1 MGTVPLSSIRDAR
14 WCSAVVV
21 VIAACLAAPPLAADR
36 RRARRQPGGG
46 QEAQETEAAPQAEPV
61 ERIGVEQLIDV
72 TVLRS
77 PGLARARTSAGI
89 ARAEERAVRGR
100 DDWQLELAIDG
111 TRVTRDRIPGQPVQV
126 TEQERIGG
134 RAALIRDLPT
144 GGQLRLE
151 ANAARSQETSL
162 VENLAMSGAEPQ
174 QSSSEVSQASGRLVL
189 NHSLLRGF
197 GRPIARADR
206 EQASIRT
213 SAAELR
219 AKVAAGELTRDVVR
233 GYWELA
239 HAALALEVKRTSLVA
254 VRKLHKETEQVVRE
268 GGRPTGDLKLAEYT
282 MAVREEAQLRAELV
296 LEEQALEL
304 RKLAGL
310 EIGGGAIALWP
321 ADLPGVGAETY
332 AVGKL
337 VQRGLSRNH
346 ALAALELDDDDAKIE
361 VRVARDGV
369 RPRLDFNVSAA
380 ATAAGTNVDEAFR
393 ALDRGANVDATAA
406 LVFSID
412 IGANTAR
419 GRRDAALLRHQD
431 VSIER
436 AEVRREI
443 ASAIVLAVHQIRA
456 AQKRTQVAT
465 KAIELAKGSL
475 TSERALFRVGK
486 STSQQL
492 FDRQDDLD
500 EARLSRVRA
509 IADYHQSVAVL
520 QSLTGD
526 ILARYGIEVLD

>member
-1 MGTVPLSSIRDAR
+1 MSQRMRTALVAA
-14 WCSAVVV
+14 AVC
-21 VIAACLAAPPLAADR
+21 AAVAPVAADDPEGVDG
-36 RRARRQPGGG
+36 A
-46 QEAQETEAAPQAEPV
+46 AQDRM
-61 ERIGVEQLIDV
+61 ERIGIDELIDV
-72 TVLRS
+72 TVQRS
-77 PGLARARTSAGI
+77 PGLARAGAGAGI
-89 ARAEERAVRGR
+89 ARADERSVRGR
-100 DDWQLELAIDG
+100 DDWQVQFAIDG
-111 TRVTRDRIPGQPVQV
+111 TRSSSTRIPGQPTQV
-126 TEQERIGG
+126 ISEERLGG
-134 RAALIRDLPT
+134 SLSLVRDLPT

-151 ANAARSQETSL
+151 ANAARIEQDHLT
-162 VENLAMSGAEPQ
+162 ENLSMPEGMPQ
-174 QSSSEVSQASGRLVL
+174 PSSSSISQASGRFVI

-197 GRPIARADR
+197 GRSIARADR
-206 EQASIRT
+206 EQAVIRT
-213 SAAELR
+213 SAASLR
-219 AKVAAGELTRDVVR
+219 ARVAAGELTRDVVR
-233 GYWELA
+233 SYWELA
-239 HAALALEVKRTSLVA
+239 HAALALEVRRSSLSA
-254 VRKLHKETEQVVRE
+254 VERLTKETQQVVRE
-268 GGRPTGDLKLAEYT
+268 GGRPPGDLKIAEYT

-310 EIGGGAIALWP
+310 EIGGGSIALWP

-337 VQRGLSRNH
+337 VQRGLSRNY

-380 ATAAGTNVDEAFR
+380 ATAAGSNVDEAFR